1 MVQKTLA
8 APRFLL
14 LLEESSPCFLFL
26 SKSDYILTLDE
37 DPDADYNGIKRIN
50 ALQWM
55 MALKEKFFCEHLH
68 ISIIN
73 RNIAPDF
80 RAVL

>member
-26 SKSDYILTLDE
+26 SKSDYILALDE

-55 MALKEKFFCEHLH
+55 MA
-68 ISIIN
+68 
-73 RNIAPDF
+73 
-80 RAVL
+80 